1 MFFVESQRSSKL
13 SDKIIVQIVVTA
25 RHASML
31 VY

>member
-1 MFFVESQRSSKL
+1 MFVVESQRSSKL
-13 SDKIIVQIVVTA
+13 SDKIIVQIVTA